1 MRRPAGRAVD
11 LLLTGGRIFTGN
23 PRQPRAEAIAVRA
36 NRIVAV
42 GSAAGLSNLSGR
54 GTRVVDLAGRFACP
68 GFIDCHVHLLM
79 AGLSLTRAALTGCDS
94 REALIEKLRER
105 ASSLPEGAWL
115 LGRGWDQERLGGV
128 WPRREWLDEAFGE
141 LPVLL
146 YRVDGH
152 VAWASSAALRIAGIG
167 ETTTAP
173 RGGEIVRDESGQPTG
188 ILKET
193 AAGLVEAHVPPPSA
207 AERREALEAALGE
220 LRLHGVTSVHE
231 LSPPGALKT
240 FRELH
245 EEGRLTARISAWAR
259 LEENLSAAE
268 ELRERFA
275 PTDPMIRCDT
285 LKTYLDG
292 TLGAYTAAMIEP
304 YADNPATSGAM
315 QWEEEELAH
324 AMRRAHRSGFQLA
337 LHAIGDRAV
346 HVALSALDGL
356 GGAARARRHRIE
368 HAEVVSAGDI
378 PRFLSVGAV
387 ASMQPSQLLSDGVWL
402 QKRLGEKRLA
412 RAFPWRSLVD
422 QGTPVI
428 LGTDWPVEPLDPLRT
443 LCGATAPVELHRQA
457 SDSDGGLSWA
467 AARQLEVA
475 EALTAMTVAAAWAS
489 FEENIKGVLMAGHLA
504 DIVVLSADPFSA
516 PPEEIPGIEIDMTVF
531 DGRVVHSRE

>member
-1 MRRPAGRAVD
+1 MRRPAGRSVD

-23 PRQPRAEAIAVRA
+23 PLQPRAEAIAVRA

-79 AGLSLTRAALTGCDS
+79 AGLSLTRADLTGCDS
-94 REALIEKLRER
+94 RDALIEKLRER

-152 VAWASSAALRIAGIG
+152 IAWASSAALRIAGIG
-167 ETTTAP
+167 ETTAPP

-193 AAGLVEAHVPPPSA
+193 AAGLVETHVPPPSA

-240 FRELH
+240 FRELQ

-315 QWEEEELAH
+315 QWEEEGLAH

-346 HVALSALDGL
+346 HVALSALDGI

-387 ASMQPSQLLSDGVWL
+387 ASMQPSQLLSDGAWL

-428 LGTDWPVEPLDPLRT
+428 LGTDWPVEPVDPLRT
-443 LCGATAPVELHRQA
+443 LYGATAPVELPRQA
-457 SDSDGGLSWA
+457 PGSDGGLSWA
-467 AARQLEVA
+467 EGRQLKVA
-475 EALTAMTVAAAWAS
+475 EVLTAMTVAAAWAT
-489 FEENIKGVLMAGHLA
+489 FEENIKGVLKAGHLG
-504 DIVVLSADPFSA
+504 DIVVLSADPFS
-516 PPEEIPGIEIDMTVF
+516 DRKSLV
-531 DGRVVHSRE
+531 